1 MVAVKRLDAEKAYV
15 RDAGEYVA
23 RKLKR
28 ELKAHVV
35 YSEAALDSLIC
46 IEAVG

>member
-1 MVAVKRLDAEKAYV
+1 MVAAKKFDAEKAYV
-15 RDAGEYVA
+15 GDAVEYVA
-23 RKLKR
+23 RKLRR
-28 ELKAHVV
+28 EPKTPVV